1 MKNELMNEWIFLCYI
16 SQSRERKIEICA
28 VGMLSALII
37 ANRAR
42 VAPAGIPAE
51 PMLANAAIIL
61 LKLIIVS

>member
-1 MKNELMNEWIFLCYI
+1 MNESIYVYSSYM
-16 SQSRERKIEICA
+16 SQSRERKIDICA
-28 VGMLSALII
+28 VGMLSALTI

-61 LKLIIVS
+61 FL

>member
-1 MKNELMNEWIFLCYI
+1 M

-37 ANRAR
+37 ANRAS

-61 LKLIIVS
+61 CLYSSSINNFVF